1 MQLEENKDEEVVD
14 INVQPVRFEN
24 SLREITSVEEI
35 QPCSV
40 DVSVLEGNSSQFP
53 SKVNHKEDSFIQVKY
68 KKKAKMK
75 SLEIYSHFYKS

>member
-53 SKVNHKEDSFIQVKY
+53 SKVNHKEDNFIQVKH
-68 KKKAKMK
+68 KKRKKG
-75 SLEIYSHFYKS
+75 SR